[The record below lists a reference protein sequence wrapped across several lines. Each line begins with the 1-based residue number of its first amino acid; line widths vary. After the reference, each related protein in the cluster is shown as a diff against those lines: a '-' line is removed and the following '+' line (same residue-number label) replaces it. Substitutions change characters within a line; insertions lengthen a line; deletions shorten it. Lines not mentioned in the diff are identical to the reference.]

1 MNQTNSMDI
10 GQMHIHNSDSGNKM
24 TSDVVIPLKP
34 NPSNRFTGRTEIIA
48 KLKRHFSD
56 TNDSAQKRQFFL
68 LYEMG
73 GYWKDSDLLEVC

>member
-1 MNQTNSMDI
+1 M
-10 GQMHIHNSDSGNKM
+10 
-24 TSDVVIPLKP
+24 VIPLKP

-56 TNDSAQKRQFFL
+56 TNDSAQEAVL
-68 LYEMG
+68 SVVWNG